1 MNPRQTIDE
10 IGHKEVLDNA
20 VKVSN
25 EDGHD
30 TWRISLSHQ
39 KGGFKPFKAD
49 NGNEAKTFRSFQPA
63 SPSFAKKISSQ

>member
-1 MNPRQTIDE
+1 MTPQYRFAIATMTIIQRLHLFQFISMNPRQTIDE

-30 TWRISLSHQ
+30 T
-39 KGGFKPFKAD
+39 
-49 NGNEAKTFRSFQPA
+49 
-63 SPSFAKKISSQ
+63 